1 MQVIVVML
9 IGFVWWVAAW
19 ALGVKSFDAFL
30 ITLALTLAATAVHVF
45 KPYVQRM
52 LGHAED

>member
-1 MQVIVVML
+1 ML

>member
-1 MQVIVVML
+1 MQVIVATL
-9 IGFVWWVAAW
+9 IGFVWWIAAW

-30 ITLALTLAATAVHVF
+30 VTLALILGATAVYVF

-52 LGHAED
+52 LGHSGD